1 MYPNIGIDQNQVRQQ
16 IPGSMPIQDLQQ
28 INTDKNIL
36 AKYIEK
42 QMQNYNLNK
51 SNYFNE
57 KDLIEP
63 LKFDEFKV
71 GQDESEAVVGVQ

>member
-1 MYPNIGIDQNQVRQQ
+1 
-16 IPGSMPIQDLQQ
+16 
-28 INTDKNIL
+28 
-36 AKYIEK
+36 
-42 QMQNYNLNK
+42 MQNYNLNK

-71 GQDESEAVVGVQ
+71 GQDESEAVVGV